1 MEFIDFRSRHR
12 SPRIELL
19 FPGWSSGE
27 RVAFFSPHD
36 DDVALGAGYLL
47 LATAKNGGTPT
58 IFIFCSGDAGYSTPE
73 EKTTIVS
80 TRKKET
86 VAAYRELGVDKKNIV
101 FFDISDFSLMA
112 ATSRE
117 APAGK
122 SLFDRIVIFFRT
134 MKISRVV
141 FPSGHYEHWDHTAA
155 FYHGI
160 YTSPQAGDPILA
172 DLGTPQTI
180 SSYVI
185 YSVWGDFEPASARD
199 KGVRADCGILA
210 PERQEMAVRKALS
223 CFVSQGKIMQNT
235 VAMMRDRRKTRG
247 GYLEL
252 YKKAGVREPID
263 FGPYFRML
271 GNCRK
276 IR

>member
-1 MEFIDFRSRHR
+1 MEFIDFRSRLR
-12 SPRIELL
+12 SPRMELL

-27 RVAFFSPHD
+27 QVAFFSPHD

-47 LATAKNGGTPT
+47 SAIAKNGGTPS

-73 EKTTIVS
+73 EKATIVS
-80 TRKKET
+80 TRKKEA
-86 VAAYRELGVDKKNIV
+86 VAAYAELGVDKKNII
-101 FFDISDFSLMA
+101 FFDIPDFSLMA
-112 ATSRE
+112 AMHRE

-122 SLFDRIVIFFRT
+122 SLFDRIVLFFRS

-172 DLGTPQTI
+172 DLGTPQPI
-180 SSYVI
+180 SSYLV
-185 YSVWGDFEPASARD
+185 YSVWGDFEPSSAQSR
-199 KGVRADCGILA
+199 GVRADFGILA
-210 PERQEMAVRKALS
+210 RERQEMAVRKALGR
-223 CFVSQGKIMQNT
+223 FVSQGKIMQNT
-235 VAMMRDRRKTRG
+235 VAMLRERRKTRA

-263 FGPYFRML
+263 FGPYFRL
-271 GNCRK
+271 LENCRK
-276 IR
+276 T

>member
-1 MEFIDFRSRHR
+1 MEFIDFRSRLR
-12 SPRIELL
+12 SSRMEIL
-19 FPGWSSGE
+19 FPGWTSGE

-47 LATAKNGGTPT
+47 LATAKNGGTPS

-73 EKTTIVS
+73 EKATIVS
-80 TRKKET
+80 TRKKEA
-86 VAAYRELGVDKKNIV
+86 VAAYGDLGVDKKNII
-101 FFDISDFSLMA
+101 FFDIPDFSLMA
-112 ATSRE
+112 AMNRE

-122 SLFDRIVIFFRT
+122 SLFDRIVMFFRS

-172 DLGTPQTI
+172 DLGTPQTL
-180 SSYVI
+180 SSYLV
-185 YSVWGDFEPASARD
+185 YSVWGDFEPSNARQ
-199 KGVRADCGILA
+199 KGIRADFGILA
-210 PERQEMAVRKALS
+210 RERQEMAVRKALGR
-223 CFVSQGKIMQNT
+223 FVSQGKIMLNT
-235 VAMMRDRRKTRG
+235 VAMLRDRRKTRS

-263 FGPYFRML
+263 FGPYFRL
-271 GNCRK
+271 LENCRK
-276 IR
+276 I

>member
-1 MEFIDFRSRHR
+1 M
-12 SPRIELL
+12 ELL
-19 FPGWSSGE
+19 FPGWTSGE
-27 RVAFFSPHD
+27 QVAFFSPHD

-47 LATAKNGGTPT
+47 LATAKNGGTPS

-73 EKTTIVS
+73 EKATIVS
-80 TRKKET
+80 TRKKEA
-86 VAAYRELGVDKKNIV
+86 VAAYGDLGVDKKNII
-101 FFDISDFSLMA
+101 FFDIPDFSLMA
-112 ATSRE
+112 AMNRE

-122 SLFDRIVIFFRT
+122 SLFDRIVMFFRS

-180 SSYVI
+180 NSYFI
-185 YSVWGDFEPASARD
+185 YSVWGDFEPSNARQ
-199 KGVRADCGILA
+199 KGIRADLGILA
-210 PERQEMAVRKALS
+210 RERQETAVRKALGR
-223 CFVSQGKIMQNT
+223 FVSQGKIMQNT
-235 VAMMRDRRKTRG
+235 VAMLRDRRKTRT

-263 FGPYFRML
+263 FGPYCRL
-271 GNCRK
+271 LENCRK
-276 IR
+276 I